1 MFLMNNKLLDND
13 KALVARLESLMTEVR
28 NNIYLPN
35 YDFELVADNLSAA
48 ESIVVDLCGPID
60 FDGLFVWI
68 RLADRLRSQQVC
80 NAAGAE
86 HAGTATVGVVQHRYR
101 NFFFRQV

>member
-1 MFLMNNKLLDND
+1 MIQQQSYKELKLSLQRLDKQIHLFQYTKIRETHLFLMNNKLLDND

-60 FDGLFVWI
+60 FD
-68 RLADRLRSQQVC
+68 
-80 NAAGAE
+80 E
-86 HAGTATVGVVQHRYR
+86 
-101 NFFFRQV
+101 

>member
-1 MFLMNNKLLDND
+1 MTQQSHKELTLSLHRLKKQLHRIRYTKIREAQLFLMNNKLLDND

-60 FDGLFVWI
+60 FD
-68 RLADRLRSQQVC
+68 
-80 NAAGAE
+80 E
-86 HAGTATVGVVQHRYR
+86 
-101 NFFFRQV
+101 

>member
-1 MFLMNNKLLDND
+1 MTQQSH

-60 FDGLFVWI
+60 SDVNSSAPSTL
-68 RLADRLRSQQVC
+68 SQC
-80 NAAGAE
+80 ASGSAIAS
-86 HAGTATVGVVQHRYR
+86 
-101 NFFFRQV
+101 

>member
-1 MFLMNNKLLDND
+1 MNNKLLDND

-60 FDGLFVWI
+60 FD
-68 RLADRLRSQQVC
+68 
-80 NAAGAE
+80 E
-86 HAGTATVGVVQHRYR
+86 
-101 NFFFRQV
+101 